1 MNVEIMANV
10 YNMVKLSSL
19 STSGRNNCEN
29 LRSSTQNVADVII
42 NLLFS
47 KCHNQCKTPQ
57 TLI

>member
-1 MNVEIMANV
+1 MNVEIIANR

-29 LRSSTQNVADVII
+29 LGSRTRNIADAI

-47 KCHNQCKTPQ
+47 KCHNQCKTTQ
-57 TLI
+57 TLT

>member
-1 MNVEIMANV
+1 MNVEIMANR

-19 STSGRNNCEN
+19 STSGRKNCEN
-29 LRSSTQNVADVII
+29 IADAI